1 VDLDMLCKR
10 YSLKP
15 SEVSKD
21 NIKDF
26 QFNILVAS
34 VAMQAEY
41 KAQEKAMQKAKI
53 KRG

>member
-1 VDLDMLCKR
+1 MICKR

-15 SEVSKD
+15 SDLSKD
-21 NIKDF
+21 NIKDY

-34 VAMQAEY
+34 TGLEAER
-41 KAQEKAMQKAKI
+41 KAQEKAQRKT